1 MAGLKELIEFEK
13 IESEPTSTVPTNKE
27 DYTQPYEPSALKGVA
42 GLALAGAGAVA
53 LRSPI
58 GRAIQKLSSLKTPKA
73 PVSRITEPVDEVEE
87 ILSIVPTKVDRGR
100 AMTQAQIPL
109 QEQIRQ
115 EAIAKSNEL
124 RKLAYNN
131 PLSRGGKT
139 DRIGSSLWDY
149 IARHPVSGARKPEE
163 WIKDFKS
170 SGPGSFKTGNPE
182 FKQISQAVK
191 KDELWDSN
199 LVQFDQSGNVIGGF
213 LKVAQEKKI
222 PLTKMDL
229 LYIVEKAPVNN
240 LVMRKYNTNVKIVDE
255 AEDLGREI
263 DNGLQ
268 SIRDRLMAMPS
279 NESTTTTVASLVED
293 ISTVLKGNRKSVA
306 KMNKDF
312 RVVGS
317 NEVYAPDKSPF
328 GDIIGNYESIVQRAR
343 RIGLDIDTNE
353 VSKITELGKRRDTE
367 IFRKLQLQDT
377 QKLTPKYGGYN
388 EYRIKGGDEYFENLV
403 YYPKPLPMGQKL
415 PSEYNRHYSGVPNQI
430 YHVRGNV
437 RAGGEPNQK
446 VMMIDEIQSDYNQKL
461 RNVDPTRSKVV
472 NAFGTEI
479 EFFSSNRKLEKIVD
493 DMKGIA
499 KKGISMTDDDMRRFN
514 KLKSDFNELKA
525 NSMNLS
531 NITATKAQD
540 GIPFLPLYGKE
551 NWGGHALKNTIKDAA
566 SRGDVQWVAI
576 SPVERL
582 HHAKR
587 EKYLGDIEFYGTR
600 TGKAGFDNYSVFSK
614 KADRTIKTDPKK
626 DATLPAE
633 MKRLAREYNSEVKTI
648 KVAKSDPK
656 KPFKVVKEIETD
668 KKFKLDKDS
677 AGTEHEVAFKTRAE
691 ADAYVDRYNG
701 VVEEIVEG
709 DPRLYMDAFAIKI
722 SPDMISKPFKAYN
735 EGGLVVNIFA

>member
-139 DRIGSSLWDY
+139 NRIGSSLWDY

-199 LVQFDQSGNVIGGF
+199 LIQFDKAGNVIGGF

-240 LVMRKYNTNVKIVDE
+240 LVMRKYNTNIKVVDE
-255 AEDLGREI
+255 AEDFGREVNNALENI
-263 DNGLQ
+263 RGKILATPTSDGLQ
-268 SIRDRLMAMPS
+268 NLLLDV
-279 NESTTTTVASLVED
+279 NSLQ
-293 ISTVLKGNRKSVA
+293 TSVGKVTA
-306 KMNKDF
+306 RMNNKF
-312 RVVGS
+312 RVVS
-317 NEVYAPDKSPF
+317 SDSYDDFNQSPF
-328 GDIIGNYESIVQRAR
+328 GDVIGGYESIVQRAR
-343 RIGLDIDTNE
+343 RLGIDIDTNE

-367 IFRKLQLQDT
+367 MFRKLQLQST
-377 QKLTPKYGGYN
+377 QGMMPKYGSYN
-388 EYRIKGGDEYFENLV
+388 EYRIKGGDEYFENVV

-415 PSEYNRHYSGVPNQI
+415 SSEYNRHYSGVPNQI
-430 YHVRGNV
+430 YHIRGSV

-461 RNVDPTRSKVV
+461 RNVDPTRAKVV
-472 NAFGTEI
+472 NAFGTEV
-479 EFFSSNRKLEKIVD
+479 EFFSANRKLEKIVN
-493 DMKGIA
+493 DMKAIA
-499 KKGISMTDDDMRRFN
+499 NKGIRMTNEEAQRFN

-531 NITATKAQD
+531 NITSNKAQD

-587 EKYLGDIEFYGTR
+587 DKYLGDIEFYGTR
-600 TGKAGFDNYSVFSK
+600 NGKAGFDNYEVFSK
-614 KADRTIKTDPKK
+614 KADRKVKTDPKK

-633 MKRLAREYNSEVKTI
+633 MKRLAREYNSEVKVI

-656 KPFKVVKEIETD
+656 KPFKIVKNVGTNT
-668 KKFKLDKDS
+668 KFKLDKDS
-677 AGTEHEVAFKTRAE
+677 AGTEHEVAFKTRKEAE
-691 ADAYVDRYNG
+691 YYSGRYDG
-701 VVEEIVEG
+701 DVQEIPEG
-709 DPRLYMDAFAIKI
+709 DPRLYFDAFAIKI
-722 SPDMISKPFKAYN
+722 SPDMINKPFKAYN